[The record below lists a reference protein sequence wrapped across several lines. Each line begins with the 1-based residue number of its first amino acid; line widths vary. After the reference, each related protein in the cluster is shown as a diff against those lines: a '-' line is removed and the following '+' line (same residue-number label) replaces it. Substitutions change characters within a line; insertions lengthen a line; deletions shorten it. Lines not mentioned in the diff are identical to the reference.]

1 MADANLR
8 SFDKRME
15 RIIAKHSRLSRGY
28 VPAITEDGLIVA
40 QPKRSIW
47 VPWRTMLF
55 LLVVGMGFKIFLHA
69 TIGAGAYDARVA
81 RLAAGTP
88 IEQVG
93 AWVMAADPI
102 TLAASAQVAA
112 ILD

>member
-1 MADANLR
+1 MSL
-8 SFDKRME
+8 
-15 RIIAKHSRLSRGY
+15 HS
-28 VPAITEDGLIVA
+28 PKTGLYLKETIEFT
-40 QPKRSIW
+40 RC
-47 VPWRTMLF
+47 F

-81 RLAAGTP
+81 RLAAGSE

-93 AWVMAADPI
+93 AWIMAADPI

-112 ILD
+112 FLD